1 MSRDVESIVRARRV
15 CRSFDPAPLDR
26 DRLIQLLDAARR
38 APSAGAT
45 RGVSFVVADTRDARD
60 RYWSST
66 LADRDGFRW
75 PGLLAAPCLVLV
87 LVRPDAWVERY
98 AEADKART
106 GMGEGPDRWP
116 VPYWW
121 VDAGMVT
128 QNLLLLAEAEDWGG
142 LIFGQFE
149 HEPAVHAAFDIPD
162 GWRSVATVAL
172 GYPSR
177 GPLAAGASDGAGT
190 SAAADSSASKS
201 VRSHPLPPVAE
212 IVHFDRF

>member
-15 CRSFDPAPLDR
+15 CRSFDPSPLDR
-26 DRLIQLLDAARR
+26 QRLTQILDAARR

-45 RGVSFVVADTRDARD
+45 RGVSFVVADTPDARD
-60 RYWSST
+60 MYWSTT

-75 PGLLAAPCLVLV
+75 PGLLEAPCLVLV

-98 AEADKART
+98 AESDKART
-106 GMGEGPDRWP
+106 GMGEGTDSWP

-128 QNLLLLAEAEDWGG
+128 QNLLLLAEAEGWGA

-149 HEPAVHAAFDIPD
+149 HETAVHRAFGVPD

-172 GYPSR
+172 GLPAKPASV
-177 GPLAAGASDGAGT
+177 AGLPADAGG
-190 SAAADSSASKS
+190 SASTS
-201 VRSHPLPPVAE
+201 VARHPLPALADV
-212 IVHFDRF
+212 IRFDRF